1 MTPTYPKLIVRRE
14 VPAHTDEAFERL
26 NLHPVLARVYRA
38 RQVTSAAELDA
49 SLDRLLAPHSLKGM
63 NGATDLLERALRE
76 RRRILV
82 VADYDADGA
91 TSCAVVLRA
100 LRQMDAA
107 DVGYVVPDRFT
118 YGYGLT
124 PEIVQ
129 LAARHGPDLLI
140 TVDNGISSLDGVRAA
155 RAAGMDVLI
164 TDHHLPGTELPPA
177 SAIVNPNQPGDDFSS
192 KNLAG
197 VGVAFYVMLA
207 LRARLRETGWFGSRD
222 IREPKLGDLLDL
234 VALGT
239 VADLVPL
246 DHNNR
251 ILVAQGLARINAG
264 VACEGVRALLAV
276 AGRRS
281 GRVST
286 TDLGYF
292 VAPRLNAAGRLTDMS
307 LGIEGLVTDDPARAR
322 DIAAQLDA
330 LNRERRALEAE
341 MQQQALRTVESLR
354 LDSAGLPKG
363 LCLFDESWHQG
374 VIGLVASR
382 VKERVHRP
390 VIAFAP
396 AGAAELKGS
405 ARSIPGLH
413 IRDALDAIAARHPR
427 LLQKFGGH
435 AMAAGLSLAREHL
448 DAFRSA
454 FDTEVG
460 RQLCD
465 DDLHGRV
472 WSDGELS
479 VRDLTL
485 ELAEQLRAGGPWGQG
500 FPEPVFDGEFEVVSQ
515 RIVGDRHIK
524 FALRTAGRILDA
536 IAFNAAPHGQP
547 IEAARVRAAYRL
559 DVNDYQGAR
568 TLQLVMEHVT
578 AAE

>member
-1 MTPTYPKLIVRRE
+1 
-14 VPAHTDEAFERL
+14 
-26 NLHPVLARVYRA
+26 
-38 RQVTSAAELDA
+38 
-49 SLDRLLAPHSLKGM
+49 
-63 NGATDLLERALRE
+63 
-76 RRRILV
+76 
-82 VADYDADGA
+82 
-91 TSCAVVLRA
+91 
-100 LRQMDAA
+100 
-107 DVGYVVPDRFT
+107 
-118 YGYGLT
+118 
-124 PEIVQ
+124 
-129 LAARHGPDLLI
+129 
-140 TVDNGISSLDGVRAA
+140 
-155 RAAGMDVLI
+155 
-164 TDHHLPGTELPPA
+164 
-177 SAIVNPNQPGDDFSS
+177 
-192 KNLAG
+192 
-197 VGVAFYVMLA
+197 MLA
-207 LRARLRETGWFGSRD
+207 LRARLRETGWFRSRG
-222 IREPKLGDLLDL
+222 IPEPKLGDLLDL

-251 ILVAQGLARINAG
+251 ILVAQGLARVNAA

-276 AGRRS
+276 AGRTP
-281 GRVST
+281 GHVST
-286 TDLGYF
+286 TDLGF
-292 VAPRLNAAGRLTDMS
+292 LVAPRLNAAGRLTDMS
-307 LGIEGLVTDDPARAR
+307 LGIECLVTDDPARAR

-330 LNRERRALEAE
+330 LNRERRVLQAE
-341 MQQQALRTVESLR
+341 MQQQALRTVENLR

-396 AGAAELKGS
+396 ASATELKGS

-435 AMAAGLSLAREHL
+435 AMAAGLSLARENL
-448 DAFRSA
+448 DGFRSA
-454 FDTEVG
+454 FDAEVG

-465 DDLHGRV
+465 DDLQGRV

-479 VRDLTL
+479 ARDLTL
-485 ELAEQLRAGGPWGQG
+485 EMAEQLRAGGPWGQG
-500 FPEPVFDGEFEVVSQ
+500 FPEPVFDGEFEIVRQ
-515 RIVGDRHIK
+515 RIVGERHIK
-524 FALRTAGRILDA
+524 FALRTGGRIVDA

-547 IEAARVRAAYRL
+547 IEALRVHAAYRL

-578 AAE
+578 AVE